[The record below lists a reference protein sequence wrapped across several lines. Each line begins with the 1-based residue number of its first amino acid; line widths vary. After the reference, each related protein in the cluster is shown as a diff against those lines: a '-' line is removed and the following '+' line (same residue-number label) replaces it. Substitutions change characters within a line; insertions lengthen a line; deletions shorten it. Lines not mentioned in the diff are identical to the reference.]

1 MKFLNRTSYI
11 PMKAKLFICFLL
23 VAFWSIGHLWATD
36 DVEVLR
42 RLFVKQALSS
52 RVDAERVKQ
61 VMNTLT
67 PDGIWPGIDYTDVS
81 RTGFRHTIHLDNLLL
96 MARAYR
102 QTDSPFRGDKRLR
115 EKFDLALKYWLAH
128 DFRCENWWHNEIG
141 TPNSFISLL
150 LVMDESLTD
159 EQKEGML
166 LIARRA
172 NLNAWG
178 ARPSGD
184 RIKIA
189 GMQAKTALFCR
200 DEAELK
206 MVLKVIEGEI
216 KLVAPT
222 ERGIQV
228 DYSFHHRIDRVNN
241 TLSYGLGYVD
251 AFAEW
256 ASNVY
261 GTRYAF
267 SEKAVRLAV
276 DYYLD
281 GICKQM
287 VYGRIEDPGIQ
298 NRDITRRHGR
308 LVFSSVTPSRLMKVT
323 AYRHG
328 ELENVVKAREG
339 KMYTPAS
346 FAKFFWQS
354 EHFVFQRPHFYT
366 SVRMFS
372 SRNRNM
378 EEPYNGEGLKNHF
391 RGDGTN
397 YLSLD
402 GEEYV
407 NLAPVYDWSC
417 IPGATTVRLAEM
429 PSEKEIQKKGE
440 MDFVGGVTDGL
451 YGAVAFDFS
460 SPHNP
465 LYARKS
471 WFFFDDMYVCLG
483 AGIKSEAEF
492 PIVTTVNQCR
502 LSGEVMVGASDGRN
516 VLTSGRFSSDCLRWV
531 WHDCVGYVFP
541 FAQHVEVQ
549 NGQVQ
554 GAWAN
559 VNRQTS
565 SSKAIV
571 TDSVFK
577 LLVNHG
583 KDPRGEEYAYYV
595 VPNVDRESLSRYV
608 KNAPVRILSNT
619 RQMQAVERRDGK
631 LLYAVC
637 YEAGRLDCGK
647 GNSIEMNTPGLYMA
661 HFDLRGKIRSL
672 AVSDPTRKLPSM
684 RLSVKGHCF
693 PVDKALLSSCE
704 YNALSDV
711 TEMVVQMPQAEYAGR
726 SVVIE
731 FEAKK

>member
-1 MKFLNRTSYI
+1 MIIAKGAKVQSIVCLLLFLFTNSLSIYADANFLALRN
-11 PMKAKLFICFLL
+11 LL
-23 VAFWSIGHLWATD
+23 VQQELNVSID
-36 DVEVLR
+36 EQK
-42 RLFVKQALSS
+42 VKQI
-52 RVDAERVKQ
+52 
-61 VMNTLT
+61 MNTLT

-141 TPNSFISLL
+141 TPGSFISLL

-222 ERGIQV
+222 ERGIQA
-228 DYSFHHRIDRVNN
+228 DYSFHHRVDRVNN
-241 TLSYGLGYVD
+241 TLSYGLGYMD

-323 AYRHG
+323 TYRHE
-328 ELENVVKAREG
+328 ELENVVEAREG
-339 KMYTPAS
+339 KKYTPAS

-465 LYARKS
+465 LHARKS
-471 WFFFDDMYVCLG
+471 WFFFDNMYICLG
-483 AGIKSEAEF
+483 AGIDSDSEY
-492 PIVTTVNQCR
+492 PIVTTINQCR
-502 LSGEVMVGASDGRN
+502 LFGEVVAGTSDETKA
-516 VLTSGRFSSDCLRWV
+516 LTSGSISSDRLCWV
-531 WHDCVGYVFP
+531 WHNRVGYVFP
-541 FAQHVEVQ
+541 LGQKVEVQ
-549 NGQVQ
+549 YGQVQ
-554 GAWAN
+554 GTWAS

-583 KDPRGEEYAYYV
+583 KHPRGEEYAYYV

-647 GNSIEMNTPGLYMA
+647 GNSIEMNTPGLYMV
-661 HFDLRGKIRSL
+661 HFDMRGKIRSL

>member
-1 MKFLNRTSYI
+1 MKTEYMIIAKGAKVQSIVCLLLFLFTNSLSIYADANFLALRN
-11 PMKAKLFICFLL
+11 LL
-23 VAFWSIGHLWATD
+23 VQQELNVSID
-36 DVEVLR
+36 EQK
-42 RLFVKQALSS
+42 VKQI
-52 RVDAERVKQ
+52 
-61 VMNTLT
+61 MNTLT

-141 TPNSFISLL
+141 TPGSFISLL

-222 ERGIQV
+222 ERGIQA
-228 DYSFHHRIDRVNN
+228 DYSFHHRVDRVNN
-241 TLSYGLGYVD
+241 TLSYGLGYMD

-323 AYRHG
+323 TYRHE
-328 ELENVVKAREG
+328 ELENVVEAREG
-339 KMYTPAS
+339 KKYTPAS

-465 LYARKS
+465 LHARKS
-471 WFFFDDMYVCLG
+471 WFFFDNMYICLG
-483 AGIKSEAEF
+483 AGIDSDSEY
-492 PIVTTVNQCR
+492 PIVTTINQCR
-502 LSGEVMVGASDGRN
+502 LFGEVVAGTSDETKA
-516 VLTSGRFSSDCLRWV
+516 LTSGSISSDRLCWV
-531 WHDCVGYVFP
+531 WHNRVGYVFP
-541 FAQHVEVQ
+541 LGQKVEVQ
-549 NGQVQ
+549 YGQVQ
-554 GAWAN
+554 GTWAS

-583 KDPRGEEYAYYV
+583 KHPRGEEYAYYV

-647 GNSIEMNTPGLYMA
+647 GNSIEMNTPGLYMV
-661 HFDLRGKIRSL
+661 HFDMRGKIRSL

>member
-1 MKFLNRTSYI
+1 
-11 PMKAKLFICFLL
+11 
-23 VAFWSIGHLWATD
+23 
-36 DVEVLR
+36 
-42 RLFVKQALSS
+42 
-52 RVDAERVKQ
+52 
-61 VMNTLT
+61 
-67 PDGIWPGIDYTDVS
+67 
-81 RTGFRHTIHLDNLLL
+81 
-96 MARAYR
+96 
-102 QTDSPFRGDKRLR
+102 
-115 EKFDLALKYWLAH
+115 
-128 DFRCENWWHNEIG
+128 
-141 TPNSFISLL
+141 
-150 LVMDESLTD
+150 MDESLRE

-166 LIARRA
+166 PIARRA

-200 DEAELK
+200 DEKELK

-228 DYSFHHRIDRVNN
+228 DYSFHHRVDRVNN

-256 ASNVY
+256 ASNVN

-267 SEKAVRLAV
+267 SEKAVRMAV

-308 LVFSSVTPSRLMKVT
+308 LVFSSVTPTRLMKVT
-323 AYRHG
+323 DYRHE

-339 KMYTPAS
+339 KDYIPAS

-354 EHFVFQRPHFYT
+354 EHFVFQRPSFYT

-397 YLSLD
+397 YLSLN

-417 IPGATTVRLAEM
+417 IPGATTVRLEEM

-451 YGAVAFDFS
+451 YGAAAFDFS

-465 LYARKS
+465 LHARKS

-483 AGIKSEAEF
+483 TGIESASEY
-492 PIVTTVNQCR
+492 PIVTTINQCR
-502 LSGEVMVGASDGRN
+502 LSGEVVAGTGISRDAIKP
-516 VLTSGRFSSDCLRWV
+516 
-531 WHDCVGYVFP
+531 VFQS
-541 FAQHVEVQ
+541 FY
-549 NGQVQ
+549 
-554 GAWAN
+554 
-559 VNRQTS
+559 S
-565 SSKAIV
+565 I
-571 TDSVFK
+571 
-577 LLVNHG
+577 
-583 KDPRGEEYAYYV
+583 KD
-595 VPNVDRESLSRYV
+595 ESQYL
-608 KNAPVRILSNT
+608 
-619 RQMQAVERRDGK
+619 
-631 LLYAVC
+631 
-637 YEAGRLDCGK
+637 
-647 GNSIEMNTPGLYMA
+647 
-661 HFDLRGKIRSL
+661 
-672 AVSDPTRKLPSM
+672 
-684 RLSVKGHCF
+684 
-693 PVDKALLSSCE
+693 
-704 YNALSDV
+704 
-711 TEMVVQMPQAEYAGR
+711 YAGR
-726 SVVIE
+726 RKGEYRQRELICRFFRTNSPDIYRQMLHFHKSPDYTLKSVANMAESNIMNPICGKLMSFGLHPFRLHDAIYLTKTE
-731 FEAKK
+731 FEVSKSLINIDKEIYEKINENFSKLF

>member
-1 MKFLNRTSYI
+1 MKT
-11 PMKAKLFICFLL
+11 KLFICFLL
-23 VAFWSIGHLWATD
+23 VSFWGVAPLSAAD
-36 DVEVLR
+36 DVEKLR
-42 RLFVKQALSS
+42 RLFV
-52 RVDAERVKQ
+52 EQ
-61 VMNTLT
+61 VLAPRADVEKVEHIMTTLT
-67 PDGIWPGIDYTDVS
+67 PEGFWPGIDYTDVS

-102 QTDSPFRGDKRLR
+102 QPASPLQGDEKLR

-128 DFRCENWWHNEIG
+128 DFRCDNWWHNEIG
-141 TPNSFISLL
+141 TPGSFISLL
-150 LVMDESLTD
+150 LVMDESLTE

-166 LIARRA
+166 PIARRA

-200 DEAELK
+200 DEPELE

-216 KLVAPT
+216 KKVSPT
-222 ERGIQV
+222 ERGIQA
-228 DYSFHHRIDRVNN
+228 DYSFHHRVDRVNN

-251 AFAEW
+251 TFAEW
-256 ASNVY
+256 ASNVN

-267 SEKAVRLAV
+267 SEKAVRMAV

-308 LVFSSVTPSRLMKVT
+308 LVFSSVTPTRLMKVT
-323 AYRHG
+323 DYRHE

-339 KMYTPAS
+339 KDYTPAS

-354 EHFVFQRPHFYT
+354 EHFVFQRPSFYT

-417 IPGATTVRLAEM
+417 IPGATTVRLEEM

-451 YGAVAFDFS
+451 YGAAAFDFS

-465 LYARKS
+465 LHARKS

-483 AGIKSEAEF
+483 TGIESDSEY
-492 PIVTTVNQCR
+492 PIVTTINQCR
-502 LSGEVMVGASDGRN
+502 LSGEVVAGTSDETKVLASG
-516 VLTSGRFSSDCLRWV
+516 SISSDRLTWV
-531 WHDCVGYVFP
+531 WHDYVGYIFP
-541 FAQHVEVQ
+541 V
-549 NGQVQ
+549 GQSLEIKNDLVK
-554 GAWAN
+554 GSWAS

-571 TDSVFK
+571 TDSIFK
-577 LLVNHG
+577 LLLNHG
-583 KDPRGEEYAYYV
+583 KQPRGKEYVYYV
-595 VPNVDRESLSRYV
+595 VPHVDKEHLSRYV
-608 KNAPVRILSNT
+608 KHSPVQVLANT
-619 RQMQAVERRDGK
+619 RQMQAVEHRENGV
-631 LLYAVC
+631 LYVAC
-637 YEAGRLDCGK
+637 YEACKLDCGK
-647 GNSIEMNTPGLYMA
+647 GNILAIDTPGMYMLR
-661 HFDLRGKIRSL
+661 FDTQGNILSL
-672 AVSDPTRKLPSM
+672 TVSDPTRKLSAM
-684 RLSVKGHCF
+684 HLSVKGHCF
-693 PVDKALLSSCE
+693 PVGKAMLSSYE
-704 YNALSDV
+704 YDALSDM
-711 TEMVVQMPQAEYAGR
+711 TEFVVRMPEDEYAGK

-731 FEAKK
+731 LEKKK